1 MDYIYKLQTRRK
13 CMQDKFS
20 IGCNN
25 VIFCSQW
32 SEDNNDSSF
41 FLFSFI
47 AAYNAKINY
56 SKRCISDVM
65 NFRNDVKLITI
76 FSEQSETWE
85 N

>member
-1 MDYIYKLQTRRK
+1 MKWL
-13 CMQDKFS
+13 
-20 IGCNN
+20 
-25 VIFCSQW
+25 
-32 SEDNNDSSF
+32 DNNDSSF

-76 FSEQSETWE
+76 FSEQSET
-85 N
+85 